1 MGHYS
6 HSDIEEAV
14 KSASTEGLED
24 YLYQEPKSSKKR
36 KSRKH
41 KNPVLTKNLATIKNR
56 AALTKISHHKKSCR
70 SHKNLATIKIRSHKN
85 LAVIKI
91 PVSQKSR
98 TIKIRS
104 HKNLAP

>member
-41 KNPVLTKNLATIKNR
+41 K
-56 AALTKISHHKKSCR
+56 KSR
-70 SHKNLATIKIRSHKN
+70 SHKKI
-85 LAVIKI
+85 AQ
-91 PVSQKSR
+91 P
-98 TIKIRS
+98 
-104 HKNLAP
+104 

>member
-36 KSRKH
+36 KSR
-41 KNPVLTKNLATIKNR
+41 
-56 AALTKISHHKKSCR
+56 SHKKSCR
-70 SHKNLATIKIRSHKN
+70 
-85 LAVIKI
+85 
-91 PVSQKSR
+91 
-98 TIKIRS
+98 
-104 HKNLAP
+104 